1 MSDYFDL
8 KTDEERYNYVALT
21 ESGKSEVEDDN
32 RSTKDKLS
40 TETERQV
47 TWKTDLGE
55 TMNWN
60 KKLTLRDL
68 GHYFGE
74 RFSAALSGE
83 NGVNNEKNDPRYF
96 GGTIIASPSSPSNNK
111 TVVRWNSE
119 DEAALNNLYSSM
131 VKKANGGLDND
142 LGNDNWTRYNSDKD
156 IDKYSKNLMDKMY
169 GNQLDLS
176 NFVDYAKTNGN
187 GSGLRMGS
195 SKVLNPDFQFNEVDD
210 VRSDFR
216 RPFIGRLYSERIY
229 DYNLPIVFFQPGTV
243 SIDSATVNFLS
254 AKANAQFRNLQSY
267 LKSESNPVKWLGMK
281 LGNGITSLLSTGSK
295 ILLDVGQWWK
305 WTSQSLMY
313 MRYVNEMLLELAEWM
328 GLFQDVNSKAK
339 LREQGQVNAAK
350 AFMESER
357 NLNSNFLSKIT
368 GSSTTTTVIDENG
381 AKQEIALTDNDIFPD
396 GGPFASKE
404 NVYNDTVD
412 EDGIQWHAGYIGRQ
426 PDTNE
431 LSSANTNIGQD
442 PTDGVLSVVNILPM
456 YADAFNKKPGNTE
469 DADKAEKTEN
479 KLGWKDLTLTVPY
492 AISNTVSVSE
502 SFDNS
507 TGQHPLVDRYN
518 QQFEQANQSRLVG
531 AAANAQLAAAEAVGN
546 GSVSSTGDDI
556 WNFIK
561 GWAKDKGSNFFA
573 SHSIFG
579 HTFSGEAGMVMS
591 GAGRYVLP
599 EIWTDSSF
607 SRSYSVNFKF
617 RSPYGSKLSI
627 FENTFVPLIF
637 LMAMA
642 IPRKVAIQS
651 YTNPFY
657 VKFYCKGLFSI
668 ELGMVTSLSISRG
681 EEKNDRTN
689 EQLFRSVNV
698 TVNIKDMLACIPMGL
713 DGGLFGISK
722 SANNGMFNYMANLAG
737 IDFVERANLYHRANV
752 AIQSTRNGYYDM
764 LTKLNIGLNTKL
776 KVFSKAASF
785 VGRTTTGMS
794 GGGIVPNRSY
804 Q

>member
-1 MSDYFDL
+1 MSDEFDMR
-8 KTDEERYNYVALT
+8 TDEERYNHVALT
-21 ESGKSEVEDDN
+21 ESGKSEVEDDD

-40 TETERQV
+40 TETERME

-83 NGVNNEKNDPRYF
+83 EGVNNDVNDPRYF
-96 GGTIIASPSSPSNNK
+96 SGTILAKPSPTESNNK
-111 TVVRWNSE
+111 VVVRWDSE
-119 DEAALNNLYSSM
+119 DESALNNLYASM
-131 VKKANGGLDND
+131 VNRANGGSD
-142 LGNDNWTRYNSDKD
+142 YNSDSD
-156 IDKYSKNLMDKMY
+156 ADEFSKTMTDKMY
-169 GNQLDLS
+169 GNQLELS
-176 NFVDYAKTNGN
+176 DFANYAKANGN

-229 DYNLPIVFFQPGTV
+229 DYNLPVVYFQPGTV

-254 AKANAQFRNLQSY
+254 ARANAQFKSLQSY
-267 LKSESNPVKWLGMK
+267 LKSEANPVKWIGMK
-281 LGNGITSLLSTGSK
+281 LGNGITALLSTGSK

-328 GLFQDVNSKAK
+328 GLFQDVNSNAK
-339 LREQGQVNAAK
+339 TEEQKQTDAAK
-350 AFMESER
+350 RFMESS
-357 NLNSNFLSKIT
+357 NNSNASFFSKIF
-368 GSSTTTTVIDENG
+368 GSGNTTIDENG
-381 AKQEIALTDNDIFPD
+381 NEIKQADDEFFAE
-396 GGPFASKE
+396 GGPFVPGDYDERGGSADV
-404 NVYNDTVD
+404 N
-412 EDGIQWHAGYIGRQ
+412 EDGIQLHAGYIGRE
-426 PDTNE
+426 PDPNE
-431 LSSANTNIGQD
+431 KSSANVGIGQD
-442 PTDGVLSVVNILPM
+442 PNDGILSVVNILPM
-456 YADAFNKKPGNTE
+456 YADVFPY
-469 DADKAEKTEN
+469 KTVKHNPIDRQPVEEESQN

-507 TGQHPLVDRYN
+507 SGQHPLVDRYN

-531 AAANAQLAAAEAVGN
+531 SAANAQLTLMEGADAAMN
-546 GSVSSTGDDI
+546 GEGLGGTLRAFGADGLEWIKNKVKDSAMNGLSSLGL
-556 WNFIK
+556 
-561 GWAKDKGSNFFA
+561 
-573 SHSIFG
+573 
-579 HTFSGEAGMVMS
+579 SGEAGMVMT

-637 LMAMA
+637 LMGMT

-657 VKFYCKGLFSI
+657 VKSYCKGLFSI
-668 ELGMVTSLSISRG
+668 ELGMITSLSISRG

-698 TVNIKDMLACIPMGL
+698 TVNVKDMLACIPMGL
-713 DGGLFGISK
+713 DGGVFGISK

-764 LTKLNIGLNTKL
+764 LTKLKIGLNTKL
-776 KVFSKAASF
+776 KIFSKAGSF
-785 VGRTTTGMS
+785 VGRTSDGMT
-794 GGGIVPNRSY
+794 GGGIVPHRSH
-804 Q
+804 

>member
-1 MSDYFDL
+1 MSDELDMR
-8 KTDEERYNYVALT
+8 TDEERYDHVALT
-21 ESGKSEVEDDN
+21 ASGKSEVENDD
-32 RSTKDKLS
+32 RSTKDMLS
-40 TETERQV
+40 TEEERQV

-74 RFSAALSGE
+74 RFSASFSGNE
-83 NGVNNEKNDPRYF
+83 GINNDKNDPRYF
-96 GGTIIASPSSPSNNK
+96 GGTILASPASANK
-111 TVVRWNSE
+111 VVVRWNSE
-119 DEAALNNLYSSM
+119 DESALNNLYAEM
-131 VKKANGGLDND
+131 VKRANGGKD
-142 LGNDNWTRYNSDKD
+142 YNSYNSED
-156 IDKYSKNLMDKMY
+156 IDKEAEELNSKMN
-169 GNQLDLS
+169 GNQLQLS
-176 NFVDYAKTNGN
+176 DFIDYAKTKGN
-187 GSGLRMGS
+187 GSGLRMGT

-229 DYNLPIVFFQPGTV
+229 DYNLPVVYFQPGTV

-254 AKANAQFRNLQSY
+254 AKANAQFKNLQSY
-267 LKSESNPVKWLGMK
+267 LKSEANPLKWLGMK
-281 LGNGITSLLSTGSK
+281 LGNGITALLSTGSK
-295 ILLDVGQWWK
+295 ILLDIGQWWK

-328 GLFQDVNSKAK
+328 GMFQDVSSLDKAREQDQVNKAK
-339 LREQGQVNAAK
+339 E
-350 AFMESER
+350 FMESER
-357 NLNSNFLSKIT
+357 NSNSGWLDKFKSFFKND
-368 GSSTTTTVIDENG
+368 GTTTVDENG
-381 AKQEIALTDNDIFPD
+381 AEVKLADDQIFED
-396 GGPFASKE
+396 GGPFVPTNYA
-404 NVYNDTVD
+404 NADVN
-412 EDGIQWHAGYIGRQ
+412 EDGIQLHAGYVGRQ
-426 PDTNE
+426 PNANE
-431 LSSANTNIGQD
+431 KSSANVGVGRD
-442 PTDGVLSVVNILPM
+442 PDDGLLSVIHILPM
-456 YADAFNKKPGNTE
+456 YADAFP
-469 DADKAEKTEN
+469 DKAKSKPPKDRKPEDDEKQH

-507 TGQHPLVDRYN
+507 TSQHPLVDRYN
-518 QQFEQANQSRLVG
+518 QQFEQANQARLVG
-531 AAANAQLAAAEAVGN
+531 AAANAQLAAAEAMDGN
-546 GSVSSTGDDI
+546 ISTTGSDI

-561 GWAKDKGSNFFA
+561 GKVKDGVS
-573 SHSIFG
+573 SITSSIG
-579 HTFSGEAGMVMS
+579 WSGEAGMVMT

-599 EIWTDSSF
+599 EIWSDSSF

-657 VKFYCKGLFSI
+657 VKSYCKGLFSI
-668 ELGMVTSLSISRG
+668 ELGMITSLSISRG

-689 EQLFRSVNV
+689 DQLFRSINV
-698 TVNIKDMLACIPMGL
+698 TVNVKDMLACIPMGL
-713 DGGLFGISK
+713 DGGIFGISK

-764 LTKLNIGLNTKL
+764 LTKLKIGVSTKL
-776 KVFSKAASF
+776 KIFSKAGSF
-785 VGRTTTGMS
+785 IGRTSNGMT
-794 GGGIVPNRSY
+794 GGGIVPHRSH
-804 Q
+804 

>member
-1 MSDYFDL
+1 MNNEFDMR
-8 KTDEERYNYVALT
+8 TDEERYNHVVLT
-21 ESGKSEVEDDN
+21 QSGKSEVEDDD

-40 TETERQV
+40 TETERNE

-74 RFSAALSGE
+74 RFSAALSGKE
-83 NGVNNEKNDPRYF
+83 GINNDVNDPRYF
-96 GGTIIASPSSPSNNK
+96 GGTILAKPSPTESNNK
-111 TVVRWNSE
+111 VIVRWNSE
-119 DEAALNNLYSSM
+119 DESALNNLYASM
-131 VKKANGGLDND
+131 VKRANGGLDYND
-142 LGNDNWTRYNSDKD
+142 DSDAD
-156 IDKYSKNLMDKMY
+156 EFSKEMTNRMY
-169 GNQLDLS
+169 GNQLELS
-176 NFVDYAKTNGN
+176 NFADYAKAKGN

-229 DYNLPIVFFQPGTV
+229 DYNLPVVYFQPGTV
-243 SIDSATVNFLS
+243 SINSATVNFLS
-254 AKANAQFRNLQSY
+254 ARANNQFKTLQSY
-267 LKSESNPVKWLGMK
+267 LKSEPNPVKWVGMK
-281 LGNGITSLLSTGSK
+281 LANGVTALMSTGSK
-295 ILLDVGQWWK
+295 VLLDVGQWWK

-328 GLFQDVNSKAK
+328 GLFQDINSKAK
-339 LREQGQVNAAK
+339 TEEQKQTNDAK
-350 AFMESER
+350 QFMESFK
-357 NLNSNFLSKIT
+357 NSNSNWLSKIT
-368 GSSTTTTVIDENG
+368 GSEQTIIDENG
-381 AKQEIALTDNDIFPD
+381 NEIKLADDEFFAE
-396 GGPFASKE
+396 GGPFVPGDYDERGGSADI
-404 NVYNDTVD
+404 N
-412 EDGIQWHAGYIGRQ
+412 EDGIQFHTGYIGRE
-426 PDTNE
+426 PDPNE
-431 LSSANTNIGQD
+431 KSSANVGIGQD
-442 PTDGVLSVVNILPM
+442 PNDGLLSVVNILPM
-456 YADAFNKKPGNTE
+456 YADVFPNKTYKSGPSPRFPEE
-469 DADKAEKTEN
+469 DESQN

-492 AISNTVSVSE
+492 AISNTVSISE

-507 TGQHPLVDRYN
+507 SGQHPLVDRYN

-531 AAANAQLAAAEAVGN
+531 AAANAQLAAAEALDS
-546 GSVSSTGDDI
+546 GSLKSNSTVSDI
-556 WNFIK
+556 KDFIK
-561 GWAKDKGSNFFA
+561 GIIKDGA
-573 SHSIFG
+573 SKLTSSRG
-579 HTFSGEAGMVMS
+579 WSGEAGMVMS

-607 SRSYSVNFKF
+607 SRSYSINFKF

-637 LMAMA
+637 LMGMA

-657 VKFYCKGLFSI
+657 VKTYCKGLFSI
-668 ELGMVTSLSISRG
+668 ELGMITSLSISRG

-698 TVNIKDMLACIPMGL
+698 TVNVKDMLSCLPMGL
-713 DGGLFGISK
+713 DGGVFGISK

-737 IDFVERANLYHRANV
+737 IDFVERTNLYHRANV

-764 LTKLNIGLNTKL
+764 LTKLKIGLNTKL
-776 KVFSKAASF
+776 KIFSKAGSF
-785 VGRTTTGMS
+785 VGRTYDGTA
-794 GGGIVPNRSY
+794 GGGIVPHRSH
-804 Q
+804 

>member
-1 MSDYFDL
+1 MSDDFDL
-8 KTDEERYNYVALT
+8 RTDEERYDHVALT
-21 ESGKSEVEDDN
+21 ESGKSIVENDD
-32 RSTKDKLS
+32 RSTKDTLS
-40 TETERQV
+40 TEEERENV
-47 TWKTDLGE
+47 TWRTDLGE
-55 TMNWN
+55 VMNWN

-74 RFSAALSGE
+74 RFSASFSGKE
-83 NGVNNEKNDPRYF
+83 GVNNNENDPRYF
-96 GGTIIASPSSPSNNK
+96 GGTILATPANSENV
-111 TVVRWNSE
+111 VVRWNSE
-119 DEAALNNLYSSM
+119 DESALNNLYAEM
-131 VKKANGGLDND
+131 VKRANGGSE
-142 LGNDNWTRYNSDKD
+142 YNNYKDED
-156 IDKYSKNLMDKMY
+156 IDKNAEILNSKMN
-169 GNQLDLS
+169 GNQLQLS
-176 NFVDYAKTNGN
+176 DFIDYAKTNGN

-229 DYNLPIVFFQPGTV
+229 DYNLPIVYFQPGTV

-254 AKANAQFRNLQSY
+254 AKANAQFKNLQSY
-267 LKSESNPVKWLGMK
+267 LKSESNPLKWVGMK
-281 LGNGITSLLSTGSK
+281 LGNGITALLSTGSK

-328 GLFQDVNSKAK
+328 GMFQDVSSIAKNQEQKQVNKAK
-339 LREQGQVNAAK
+339 E
-350 AFMESER
+350 FMESER
-357 NLNSNFLSKIT
+357 NSNSGWLAKFQSFFK
-368 GSSTTTTVIDENG
+368 GGMTTVDENG
-381 AKQEIALTDNDIFPD
+381 EEVKLTDDQIFED
-396 GGPFASKE
+396 GGPFVPGNDENMGASADV
-404 NVYNDTVD
+404 N
-412 EDGIQWHAGYIGRQ
+412 EDGIQLHAGYIGRQ
-426 PDTNE
+426 PE
-431 LSSANTNIGQD
+431 SSEKSSANVGVGRD
-442 PTDGVLSVVNILPM
+442 PDDGLLSVIHILPM
-456 YADAFNKKPGNTE
+456 YADAFP
-469 DADKAEKTEN
+469 DKAKSKPPRDRTPEEDEKQH

-518 QQFEQANQSRLVG
+518 QQFEQANQARLVG
-531 AAANAQLAAAEAVGN
+531 SANAQLAAAEAMDGN
-546 GSVSSTGDDI
+546 ISTTGSDLLKFGKGLVKDAASDFFSSR
-556 WNFIK
+556 
-561 GWAKDKGSNFFA
+561 GW
-573 SHSIFG
+573 
-579 HTFSGEAGMVMS
+579 SGEAGMVMT

-599 EIWTDSSF
+599 EIWNDSSF

-657 VKFYCKGLFSI
+657 VKSYCKGLFSI
-668 ELGMVTSLSISRG
+668 ELGMITSLSISRG

-698 TVNIKDMLACIPMGL
+698 TVNVKDMLACIPMGL
-713 DGGLFGISK
+713 DGGIFGISK

-764 LTKLNIGLNTKL
+764 LTKLKIGVSTKL
-776 KVFSKAASF
+776 KVFSKAGSL
-785 VGRTTTGMS
+785 VGRTSNGMT
-794 GGGIVPNRSY
+794 GGGIVPHRSY